1 MKAIRFVPKTA
12 GRSAVAH
19 RRREQLGR
27 CAFILFRLAF
37 LIGMAYVLLFPLLV
51 MLSRALRPQADM
63 YNPSI
68 VWIPSGLTLEN
79 FRLAFDALNY
89 DTSLVFT
96 LRIVLISTV
105 FSTVSCSMAGYA
117 IGRYHLRANKL
128 LIGMAVLTFLV
139 PMQTYIIPL
148 FFRMKYFDF
157 FGIGS
162 LVGLFTGSP
171 LTINLTNTEVPYYLL
186 NALGSGLRS
195 GIFILLFAQV
205 FRGLP
210 KELEDAARIDGA
222 GEFRIFARIMVPN
235 AASAFLVEVIMCI
248 VWNWN
253 DYFFPAILFQ
263 QNQFLSTKLSIMRQL
278 ATSMMTTT
286 QYGDGLA
293 ETVIMYAGA
302 FWFVLPMLVLY
313 MFAQRFFLQS
323 VERSGITG

>member
-1 MKAIRFVPKTA
+1 M
-12 GRSAVAH
+12 
-19 RRREQLGR
+19 
-27 CAFILFRLAF
+27 
-37 LIGMAYVLLFPLLV
+37 
-51 MLSRALRPQADM
+51 
-63 YNPSI
+63 
-68 VWIPSGLTLEN
+68 
-79 FRLAFDALNY
+79 
-89 DTSLVFT
+89 FT

-117 IGRYHLRANKL
+117 IGRYHLKANKL
-128 LIGMAVLTFLV
+128 LIVMAVLTFLV

-162 LVGLFTGSP
+162 LIGLFTGNP

-195 GIFILLFAQV
+195 GIFILLFTQI

-235 AASAFLVEVIMCI
+235 AASAFLVEVIMCV

-253 DYFFPAILFQ
+253 DYFSPPSCSSRISSFPP
-263 QNQFLSTKLSIMRQL
+263 S
-278 ATSMMTTT
+278 
-286 QYGDGLA
+286 
-293 ETVIMYAGA
+293 
-302 FWFVLPMLVLY
+302 
-313 MFAQRFFLQS
+313 
-323 VERSGITG
+323 

>member
-105 FSTVSCSMAGYA
+105 SVSYT
-117 IGRYHLRANKL
+117 HLTL
-128 LIGMAVLTFLV
+128 PT
-139 PMQTYIIPL
+139 T
-148 FFRMKYFDF
+148 
-157 FGIGS
+157 
-162 LVGLFTGSP
+162 
-171 LTINLTNTEVPYYLL
+171 
-186 NALGSGLRS
+186 LG
-195 GIFILLFAQV
+195 V
-205 FRGLP
+205 
-210 KELEDAARIDGA
+210 
-222 GEFRIFARIMVPN
+222 
-235 AASAFLVEVIMCI
+235 
-248 VWNWN
+248 
-253 DYFFPAILFQ
+253 
-263 QNQFLSTKLSIMRQL
+263 
-278 ATSMMTTT
+278 
-286 QYGDGLA
+286 
-293 ETVIMYAGA
+293 
-302 FWFVLPMLVLY
+302 
-313 MFAQRFFLQS
+313 
-323 VERSGITG
+323 

>member
-12 GRSAVAH
+12 GRPVVTH

-117 IGRYHLRANKL
+117 IGRYHLKANKL
-128 LIGMAVLTFLV
+128 LIVMAVLTFLV

-162 LVGLFTGSP
+162 LIGLFTGNP

-195 GIFILLFAQV
+195 GIFILLFTQI

-222 GEFRIFARIMVPN
+222 REFRIFARIMVPTP
-235 AASAFLVEVIMCI
+235 LR
-248 VWNWN
+248 
-253 DYFFPAILFQ
+253 P
-263 QNQFLSTKLSIMRQL
+263 
-278 ATSMMTTT
+278 
-286 QYGDGLA
+286 
-293 ETVIMYAGA
+293 
-302 FWFVLPMLVLY
+302 FWWK
-313 MFAQRFFLQS
+313 
-323 VERSGITG
+323 